1 MKQEELIPHLFRT
14 EYSKICSVLTALF
27 GIEHIEIAED
37 IASETFASA
46 LESWPYKGIPENPVA
61 WLYTVS
67 KNKTRNYLHRNKVF
81 SEKIK
86 PELLLNEKTSSEP
99 IFSDQVI
106 SDSQLQMLFA
116 ICRPSIPVEAQ
127 IGLALRTLCGF
138 GIEEIAI
145 AFLSNKDTIN
155 KRLYRAREKLREEKT
170 AFELP
175 EDSQIEERLDTVLA
189 TLYLLFSEGYFSETR
204 EEVIRE
210 ELCQEA
216 IRLTELILQNPKT
229 AQPKVHALYAL
240 FCFQSSRFKSRKKG
254 DQSTALYEDQDRS
267 LWDSEKISLG
277 ALHLNKASTGN
288 VLSKY
293 HLEAGIAF
301 HLTIKEDTKEK
312 WEKILLLYN
321 YLLQLEYSPIAALGR
336 AYTYS
341 KIHETEAAILEAEKL
356 NLKENYF
363 YYSLLGNLYKEVNPL
378 KARLALEQA
387 LHLAKTESQKS
398 RLRKELS
405 LI

>member
-1 MKQEELIPHLFRT
+1 
-14 EYSKICSVLTALF
+14 
-27 GIEHIEIAED
+27 
-37 IASETFASA
+37 
-46 LESWPYKGIPENPVA
+46 
-61 WLYTVS
+61 
-67 KNKTRNYLHRNKVF
+67 
-81 SEKIK
+81 
-86 PELLLNEKTSSEP
+86 
-99 IFSDQVI
+99 
-106 SDSQLQMLFA
+106 MLFA

-155 KRLYRAREKLREEKT
+155 KRFYRAREKLREEKT

-175 EDSQIEERLDTVLA
+175 EASQIEERLDTVLA

-240 FCFQSSRFKSRKKG
+240 FCFQSSRFKSRKTG

-387 LHLAKTESQKS
+387 LHLAKTESQ
-398 RLRKELS
+398 RAILLNQ
-405 LI
+405 LLTI